1 MFEFITDL
9 RKNKGNCLF
18 ISSICGLAALN
29 APIPYSVAKSAIN
42 YSVKNLANM
51 LGKDGIRINAISPGN
66 ILHKGSV
73 WEKKLLKMK
82 SKKMIKNNVP
92 LNKFGS
98 PKDISSMT
106 IFYYRNQVLLQDQIL
121 LWWTIKNC

>member
-51 LGKDGIRINAISPGN
+51 LERMHKINAISPGN

-73 WEKKLLKMK
+73 WEKKLMKMK
-82 SKKMIKNNVP
+82 K
-92 LNKFGS
+92 
-98 PKDISSMT
+98 
-106 IFYYRNQVLLQDQIL
+106 
-121 LWWTIKNC
+121 